1 MPRVLAFG
9 DSNTFGTGPMR
20 SLSDGPLADYRDHPR
35 DKRWANVMGDALG
48 DDWEVIVEGLPGRT
62 SVFDDPVEG
71 AYRNGLRSMRAILES
86 HRPLDVVIICLG
98 TNDTKLRMGLGPQD
112 VALGVTRLASEALAL
127 EHIEQVLVLC
137 PPPVKERGDLAEM
150 FKGAEERFHSLS
162 AEMERFALE
171 AGAAFMDA
179 GDVIEV
185 DEIDGVHWS
194 LESHG
199 VLGRAVSEKVKGM
212 ML

>member
-20 SLSDGPLADYRDHPR
+20 SLTDGPLTGYRDHPR
-35 DKRWANVMGDALG
+35 DKRWANVMGAALG

-71 AYRNGLRSMRAILES
+71 VYRNGLRSMRAILES
-86 HRPLDVVIICLG
+86 HRPLDVVIILLG
-98 TNDTKLRMGLGPQD
+98 TNDTKQRMGLGPQD
-112 VALGVTRLASEALAL
+112 IALGVARLAREALEL
-127 EHIEQVLVLC
+127 EHIGQVLVLC

-150 FKGAEERFHSLS
+150 FKGAEERFRTLNT
-162 AEMERFALE
+162 EMERFASE

-179 GDVIEV
+179 GAVIEV

-199 VLGRAVSEKVKGM
+199 VLGRAVAEKIRGM
-212 ML
+212 V